1 MKLRSELVISF
12 LRATDHH
19 LNNNQWTLEEK
30 QNESIS
36 NDHKLYRHNFFNKLK
51 QLLNMFPAKPWL
63 QKMYWK
69 MQISE
74 FVWFSI
80 PVSQVLYHT
89 KLTFQL
95 VWLDLS
101 CVQWIAIFVKSQNPL
116 LICEVGFEVKQIT
129 PRLSRHLVEEHF
141 WMAVFNLIQGR
152 ISAWRGGKFLMRH

>member
-1 MKLRSELVISF
+1 
-12 LRATDHH
+12 
-19 LNNNQWTLEEK
+19 
-30 QNESIS
+30 
-36 NDHKLYRHNFFNKLK
+36 
-51 QLLNMFPAKPWL
+51 MFPAKPWL

-101 CVQWIAIFVKSQNPL
+101 RVQWIAIFVKPQNPL

-129 PRLSRHLVEEHF
+129 SRLSRHLVEEHF

-152 ISAWRGGKFLMRH
+152 ISAWRGGKFLMRQIKTNVI